1 MKKLVILIFGVL
13 IINLVYSQNSD
24 KQTTNVLRINI
35 INPGIEYELAIM
47 NHSAIIAN
55 AGFGYGGSYPNLSSY
70 ANGFVYSI
78 VPFLDLQYRN
88 YYNFEKRLSKGKNI
102 ESNSGNFWGLR
113 MLSRGEAL
121 ASNFTRTSDYDFAF
135 SPVWGLQRKYGKINV
150 LFDIGPIYYFDLKGN
165 DGIFPIIFEFSLGYN
180 IN

>member
-1 MKKLVILIFGVL
+1 MKKIAIIIIHLFLVNYL
-13 IINLVYSQNSD
+13 YSQNINN
-24 KQTTNVLRINI
+24 KTTNVLRINI
-35 INPGIEYELAIM
+35 INPGVEFEMAVM
-47 NHSAIIAN
+47 NHSAFVAN
-55 AGFGYGGSYPNLSSY
+55 LGVGYGGSYPNLSSS
-70 ANGFVYSI
+70 ANGFVYSL

-113 MLSRGEAL
+113 MLTRGEAF
-121 ASNFTRTSDYDFAF
+121 ASNFSRTSNYDFAF

-180 IN
+180 LN